1 MLSSNKII
9 NLLNEWQLKVV
20 LSTKMSSWKNI
31 VTFLSWI
38 KRFHGVSLLRYSKEV
53 KWKRF
58 LQLFFLNIL
67 MFFIYGEFYTKHYK
81 TIFCTI
87 TCKYM
92 SPKCWNGADYMTR
105 KWTCIF
111 VLNVKLN
118 AVNAGAIWM
127 PKHKYSQ
134 KWFLSNSVFL
144 QLHLTLLIGSF

>member
-38 KRFHGVSLLRYSKEV
+38 KSFHGVSLLRYSKEV

-58 LQLFFLNIL
+58 LQLLFLNIL

-105 KWTCIF
+105 KWTCST
-111 VLNVKLN
+111 LNSMLLMLEQYGCPN
-118 AVNAGAIWM
+118 TST
-127 PKHKYSQ
+127 PKND
-134 KWFLSNSVFL
+134 FCLTPFFSNS
-144 QLHLTLLIGSF
+144 I